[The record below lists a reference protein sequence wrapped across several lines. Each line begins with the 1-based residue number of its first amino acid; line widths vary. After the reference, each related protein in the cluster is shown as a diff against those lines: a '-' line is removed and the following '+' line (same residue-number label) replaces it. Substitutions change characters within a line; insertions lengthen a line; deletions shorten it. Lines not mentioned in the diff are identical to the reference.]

1 MDELIKLLKK
11 YYKCIIVY
19 NNDIFVNKKV
29 KGIEMYN
36 NFRFDDFDDKIHLN
50 CKSKLSKNDRVI
62 EEKDYSSIFLKNNLL
77 TKNLK
82 NFIKGLNNGR
92 FKKI

>member
-1 MDELIKLLKK
+1 MLMDELIKLLKK

-29 KGIEMYN
+29 KDIEMYN
-36 NFRFDDFDDKIHLN
+36 NFRFDDFDDKIRLN
-50 CKSKLSKNDRVI
+50 CKSKLSKNDKVI
-62 EEKDYSSIFLKNNLL
+62 EEKEYSSIFFKNNLL

-82 NFIKGLNNGR
+82 NFIKGI
-92 FKKI
+92 K

>member
-29 KGIEMYN
+29 KGIEVHN
-36 NFRFDDFDDKIHLN
+36 NFRFDDFDDKICLT
-50 CKSKLSKNDRVI
+50 CKSRLSKNDKII
-62 EEKDYSSIFLKNNLL
+62 EEKEYTSIFLKNNFL
-77 TKNLK
+77 TKKLK
-82 NFIKGLNNGR
+82 DFIRSIK
-92 FKKI
+92 